1 MGGKMAKTFLYR
13 LFGFGKIPEHL
24 AAQLKTE
31 GIVLL
36 DEGIKGSA
44 TYRNFRSPRR
54 YAAWRRQW
62 YTASLV
68 LTEARLFAL
77 GSSHTIID
85 VPLEDERLGRVSF
98 SLEADGTLL
107 VAFDAALF
115 RQDWSGKI
123 EYRFRTQYGQAFLDK
138 LRGVPRR

>member
-1 MGGKMAKTFLYR
+1 MTKTFLYR
-13 LFGFGKIPEHL
+13 LFGLGKIPAHL

-36 DEGIKGSA
+36 DEGIRGST
-44 TYRNFRSPRR
+44 TYRDFRSPRR
-54 YAAWRRQW
+54 YAAWKRQW

-77 GSSHTIID
+77 GFSRTIID
-85 VPLEDERLGRVSF
+85 VPLEDERLSRVSF
-98 SLEADGTLL
+98 SLEANGTLL
-107 VAFDAALF
+107 VSLDAALF
-115 RQDWSGKI
+115 HQDWSGKI

-138 LRGVPRR
+138 LQEATS

>member
-1 MGGKMAKTFLYR
+1 MTKTFLYR
-13 LFGFGKIPEHL
+13 LFGFGKIPAHL

-36 DEGIKGSA
+36 DEGIRGST
-44 TYRNFRSPRR
+44 TYRNFRSPNR
-54 YAAWRRQW
+54 YAGWKRQW

-77 GSSHTIID
+77 GFSRTIID

-98 SLEADGTLL
+98 SLEANGTLL
-107 VAFDAALF
+107 VAFDAGLF

-138 LRGVPRR
+138 LREAT

>member
-1 MGGKMAKTFLYR
+1 MAKTFLYR
-13 LFGFGKIPEHL
+13 LFGFGKIPEDL

-36 DEGIKGSA
+36 DEGIKCTV

-54 YAAWRRQW
+54 YAAWKRQW

-77 GSSHTIID
+77 GFSHTIID
-85 VPLEDERLGRVSF
+85 VPLEDERLSRVSF
-98 SLEADGTLL
+98 SLEANGTLL
-107 VAFDAALF
+107 IAFDAALF
-115 RQDWSGKI
+115 HQDWSGRI

-138 LRGVPRR
+138 LRGAPLR